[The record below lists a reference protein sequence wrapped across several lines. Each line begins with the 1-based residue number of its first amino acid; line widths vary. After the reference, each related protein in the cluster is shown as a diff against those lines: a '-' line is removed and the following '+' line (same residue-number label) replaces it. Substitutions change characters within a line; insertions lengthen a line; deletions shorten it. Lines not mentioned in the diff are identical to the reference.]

1 MQTFLSTK
9 VLKKNLLYMKKNK
22 TIVIAEIGVNHNNDL
37 DIAKKLI
44 QIAKKAGANFV
55 KFQTYKTENLVKKL
69 TKITKYQQANLK
81 KKTNQFQMLKKLEL
95 SENDHKKII
104 EYCKKI
110 KISFLSSPFDIESL
124 NLLFKFKIFNIKI
137 ASGEITNFALL
148 KKTARKAKKIFLS
161 TGMSNM
167 KEISDALRVLINNG
181 AKKKDITILH
191 CHSDYPTEL
200 KNVKLLA
207 MIEIKK
213 NFKTDVGYSDHTIG
227 FETAIAAVA
236 LGAQVIEKHIT
247 LNKKMNGPDHA
258 ASMEPENFYN
268 FVRFIRKTEI
278 LLGTKTKKPSQTEI
292 KTRKLVRKSIV
303 AKKNI
308 NKGDLFSEKNII
320 SKRPEG
326 GISSIYWEK
335 IIGKK
340 SKKNFKT
347 DQFIS
352 IK

>member
-1 MQTFLSTK
+1 
-9 VLKKNLLYMKKNK
+9 
-22 TIVIAEIGVNHNNDL
+22 
-37 DIAKKLI
+37 
-44 QIAKKAGANFV
+44 
-55 KFQTYKTENLVKKL
+55 
-69 TKITKYQQANLK
+69 
-81 KKTNQFQMLKKLEL
+81 
-95 SENDHKKII
+95 
-104 EYCKKI
+104 
-110 KISFLSSPFDIESL
+110 
-124 NLLFKFKIFNIKI
+124 
-137 ASGEITNFALL
+137 
-148 KKTARKAKKIFLS
+148 
-161 TGMSNM
+161 M

-200 KNVKLLA
+200 KNVNLLA

-340 SKKNFKT
+340 AKKNFKT

>member
-9 VLKKNLLYMKKNK
+9 VLKKNLLFMKKNK
-22 TIVIAEIGVNHNNDL
+22 TLVIAEIGVNHNNDL

-200 KNVKLLA
+200 KNVNLLA

-213 NFKTDVGYSDHTIG
+213 
-227 FETAIAAVA
+227 
-236 LGAQVIEKHIT
+236 
-247 LNKKMNGPDHA
+247 
-258 ASMEPENFYN
+258 
-268 FVRFIRKTEI
+268 
-278 LLGTKTKKPSQTEI
+278 
-292 KTRKLVRKSIV
+292 
-303 AKKNI
+303 
-308 NKGDLFSEKNII
+308 
-320 SKRPEG
+320 
-326 GISSIYWEK
+326 K
-335 IIGKK
+335 I
-340 SKKNFKT
+340 
-347 DQFIS
+347 
-352 IK
+352 